1 MNDKNN
7 ILGSDY
13 KKKDIDDKIN
23 NIIYLIK
30 ISNNNPVLLKS
41 LPALLSA
48 KIDLEK
54 ELDQF
59 LKSKL

>member
-1 MNDKNN
+1 MND
-7 ILGSDY
+7 

-41 LPALLSA
+41 LHALLSA
-48 KIDLEK
+48 KIDLER
-54 ELDQF
+54 ELYQCIKF
-59 LKSKL
+59 KSKL

>member
-41 LPALLSA
+41 LHALLSA
-48 KIDLEK
+48 KIDLER
-54 ELDQF
+54 ELYQF
-59 LKSKL
+59 L